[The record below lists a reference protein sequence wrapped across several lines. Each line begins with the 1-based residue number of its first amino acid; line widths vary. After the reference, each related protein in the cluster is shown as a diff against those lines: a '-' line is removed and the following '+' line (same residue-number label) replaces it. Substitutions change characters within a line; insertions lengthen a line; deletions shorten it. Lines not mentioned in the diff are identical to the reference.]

1 MSDATGNGHTA
12 GARDEW
18 LRAPLSRF
26 LTLNV
31 ETVDV
36 DPERMYPTIGV
47 LNRGRGL
54 LYRDPVSGS
63 ATSYGKLNRIGPGVL
78 VYSRLKAFEGAIAVT
93 PDNLPESFAS
103 QEFPT
108 FTFAPGADPNFFRI
122 LATTQGMWDALQ
134 GASIGMGGRR
144 ERVKPADFLD
154 IVMDI
159 PALPTQERIVEVIS
173 AVDDQIAALG
183 AEVTAVQRLLN
194 MLLADHFL
202 TIDGD
207 AQRIVDLC
215 SHVVGGVWGE
225 PEGEGE
231 VNRLALGPRIYAPGT
246 SDFVTDGSPVRAF
259 TAKQAES
266 RTVQEQDIIL
276 ERSGG
281 SADQPVGRVAIAG
294 PGLEPCVP
302 TDFQRLLRV
311 DPTKALPMYVFWRL
325 RHDWVSGLPRD
336 YSRRTTGITNLSV
349 KEYIAREI
357 LLPSAE
363 EQVRLVK
370 NAAMV
375 EALIIGLRVEAGRL
389 RAVRAAML
397 SNILAQTITI
407 DSTALEV

>member
-1 MSDATGNGHTA
+1 VNEEEVDARFLLLSFLRPEVLSQIGAVRAGSEGRARWKESDFEAWMV
-12 GARDEW
+12 DIP
-18 LRAPLSRF
+18 PLS
-26 LTLNV
+26 V
-31 ETVDV
+31 
-36 DPERMYPTIGV
+36 
-47 LNRGRGL
+47 
-54 LYRDPVSGS
+54 
-63 ATSYGKLNRIGPGVL
+63 
-78 VYSRLKAFEGAIAVT
+78 
-93 PDNLPESFAS
+93 
-103 QEFPT
+103 
-108 FTFAPGADPNFFRI
+108 
-122 LATTQGMWDALQ
+122 
-134 GASIGMGGRR
+134 
-144 ERVKPADFLD
+144 
-154 IVMDI
+154 
-159 PALPTQERIVEVIS
+159 QERIVEVIG
-173 AVDDQIAALG
+173 AVDTQIAALG
-183 AEVTAVQRLLN
+183 AEVTEVQRLLN
-194 MLLADHFL
+194 RLLADHFL

-225 PEGEGE
+225 PEGVGE

-246 SDFVTDGSPVRAF
+246 SDFVTDGSPVRSF

-281 SADQPVGRVAIAG
+281 SADQPVGRAAIAG

-349 KEYIAREI
+349 KEYIAREV
-357 LLPSAE
+357 LVPSAE
-363 EQVRLVK
+363 EQVRLVR

-375 EALIIGLRVEAGRL
+375 EALIIGLQVEADRL
-389 RAVRAAML
+389 RAVRIALL

>member
-1 MSDATGNGHTA
+1 MSEWRSTPAGKIARQRREVVRLEPGAEYRTMGVRWYGRGAYDRGVVTTETVKANSLFRARVGDFTFNRIDTQKGAFNVVPAELDGALATNEFPLYEVNEEEVDARFLLLSFLRPEVLSQIGTVRA
-12 GARDEW
+12 GSEGRARWKEPDFEAW
-18 LRAPLSRF
+18 MVDIPPLS
-26 LTLNV
+26 V
-31 ETVDV
+31 
-36 DPERMYPTIGV
+36 
-47 LNRGRGL
+47 
-54 LYRDPVSGS
+54 
-63 ATSYGKLNRIGPGVL
+63 
-78 VYSRLKAFEGAIAVT
+78 
-93 PDNLPESFAS
+93 
-103 QEFPT
+103 
-108 FTFAPGADPNFFRI
+108 
-122 LATTQGMWDALQ
+122 
-134 GASIGMGGRR
+134 
-144 ERVKPADFLD
+144 
-154 IVMDI
+154 
-159 PALPTQERIVEVIS
+159 QERIVEAIG
-173 AVDDQIAALG
+173 AVDTQIAALG
-183 AEVTAVQRLLN
+183 AEVTAAQRLLN

-215 SHVVGGVWGE
+215 SHVVGGVWGK
-225 PEGEGE
+225 PEGKGE

-246 SDFVTDGSPVRAF
+246 SDFVTDGSPVRSF
-259 TAKQAES
+259 TAKQAEG

-325 RHDWVSGLPRD
+325 RHDWLSGLPRD

-357 LLPSAE
+357 LVPSAE
-363 EQVRLVK
+363 EQVRLIK

-375 EALIIGLRVEAGRL
+375 EALLIGLQVEADRL
-389 RAVRAAML
+389 RAVRTALL

-407 DSTALEV
+407 ESTALEV